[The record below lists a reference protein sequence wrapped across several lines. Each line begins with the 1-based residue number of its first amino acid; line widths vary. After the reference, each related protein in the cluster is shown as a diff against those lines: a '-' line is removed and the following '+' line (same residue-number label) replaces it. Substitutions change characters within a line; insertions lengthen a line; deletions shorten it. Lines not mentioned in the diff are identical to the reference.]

1 MKKLLAL
8 FLSLL
13 MLVGAMNFAVADDY
27 DFEATVDWYEDSYDV
42 IVVGFG
48 LAGAASAI
56 TAADLGAK
64 VLITEKAPE
73 GEEGGNSKYAGQV
86 IISPLE
92 ESHDDFIAYYTAL
105 QNDYPDAASPEMIEA
120 LFQKACKNEQWLTD
134 RFNDIGKEPDLRPFG
149 TNGSWSEWPE
159 LPGAVNATRIFS
171 PGQAFSG
178 CLYYLAQDNVFVRED
193 KIDVWYASPAK
204 HLIQNPITKEI
215 LGVQIEKDG
224 QMVNVKANCGVIM
237 CCGGFQCSVE
247 KMANYLHAPYTTNQ
261 GGAYNTGDGIDMV
274 LEVGAQLWHMNNAA
288 GFIWQWENPDTGRS
302 AGMMGNVSVT
312 NGILVGSNGARFINE
327 GTENRHGKVN
337 IGGRWVTM
345 PSSDKNWLII
355 DDTIITTKRLSYT
368 WSAGAVNE
376 IEKGWVIKGET
387 IEELAEKIG
396 ADPEIL
402 AKTIETWNFFV
413 DQGVDYQFGR
423 SMTGAPKLETGPYY
437 AIQIK
442 PTQYNTQGGA
452 RRNEYAQILNVAGDP
467 IPNLFSAGE
476 FGSMYAD
483 KYNGGSNL
491 MECVCYGQ
499 IAAENCCLK
508 LGQ

>member
-1 MKKLLAL
+1 MKKLLSVLLAL
-8 FLSLL
+8 IMLL
-13 MLVGAMNFAVADDY
+13 GTVNLAAAEEY
-27 DFEATVDWYEDSYDV
+27 DFEATVDWYADSYDV
-42 IVVGFG
+42 IVIGFG
-48 LAGAASAI
+48 LAGATASI

-64 VLITEKAPE
+64 VLLTEKAPE
-73 GEEGGNSKYAGQV
+73 GHEGGNSKYAGQV

-92 ESHDDFIAYYTAL
+92 SSHDDFIAYYTAL
-105 QNDYPDAASPEMIEA
+105 QNNYPDAASAEMIEA
-120 LFQKACKNEQWLTD
+120 LFQKACHNEQWLID
-134 RFNDIGKEPDLRPFG
+134 RFNDIGKEPDIRPFG

-159 LPGAVNATRIFS
+159 LPGAIPATRIFS

-178 CLYYLAQDNVFVRED
+178 CLFYLAEDNVFARKD
-193 KIDVWYASPAK
+193 NIDVWFESPAK

-224 QMVNVKANCGVIM
+224 QLVNVRANEGVIM

-261 GGAYNTGDGIDMV
+261 GGEYNTGDGIDMAV
-274 LEVGAQLWHMNNAA
+274 EVGAQLWHMNNAA
-288 GFIWQWENPDTGRS
+288 GFTWAFEVPGTSRS
-302 AGMMGNVSVT
+302 AGMMGGVSAT

-327 GTENRHGKVN
+327 GIENRHGKVQ

-345 PSSDKNWLII
+345 PTSDKNWVIVDESI
-355 DDTIITTKRLSYT
+355 VSTKKLSFM
-368 WSAGAVNE
+368 WSEGAKDE
-376 IEKGWVIKGET
+376 LEKGWIIKGET

-402 AKTIETWNFFV
+402 AKTIETWNGFV
-413 DQGVDYQFGR
+413 DAGVDYQFGR
-423 SMTGAPKLETGPYY
+423 SMANAPKLATAPYY
-437 AIQIK
+437 AVQIK

-452 RRNEYAQILNVAGDP
+452 RRNERAEVLDTNGNP
-467 IPNLFSAGE
+467 IPNLYSAGE

-499 IAAENCCLK
+499 IAAENCVKNLNK
-508 LGQ
+508 

>member
-1 MKKLLAL
+1 MKKTLAMILAL
-8 FLSLL
+8 VMLL
-13 MLVGAMNFAVADDY
+13 CTTSFVSAEDY
-27 DFEATVDWYEDSYDV
+27 DFEATVDWYQDSYDV
-42 IVVGFG
+42 IVIGFG
-48 LAGAASAI
+48 LAGATSAI
-56 TAADLGAK
+56 TSADLGAK
-64 VLITEKAPE
+64 VLLTEKAPE
-73 GEEGGNSKYAGQV
+73 GHEGGNSKYAGQV

-92 ESHDDFIAYYTAL
+92 SSHDDFIAYYTAL
-105 QNDYPDAASPEMIEA
+105 ANNYPDAASPEMIEA

-134 RFNDIGKEPDLRPFG
+134 RFTDLGKEPDLRPFG

-159 LPGAVNATRIFS
+159 LPGAFNATRIFS
-171 PGQAFSG
+171 PGMAFSG
-178 CLYYLAQDNVFVRED
+178 CLFYLAEDNVFARAD
-193 KIDVWYASPAK
+193 KIDVWYESPAK
-204 HLIQNPITKEI
+204 HLIQNPLTKEI

-224 QMVNVKANCGVIM
+224 QLINVRANAGVIM
-237 CCGGFQCSVE
+237 CCGGFQDSVE

-261 GGAYNTGDGIDMV
+261 GGEYNTGDGIDMV

-288 GFIWQWENPDTGRS
+288 GFIWTFEVPGTGRS
-302 AGMMGNVSVT
+302 AGMFGNVTVT

-327 GTENRHGKVN
+327 AIENRHGKVE

-345 PSSDKNWLII
+345 PSSDKNFII
-355 DDTIITTKRLSYT
+355 VDESVVSTKKMSYS
-368 WSAGAVNE
+368 WSDGAKDE
-376 IEKGWVIKGET
+376 LEKGWIIKGDT

-396 ADPEIL
+396 ADPAIL
-402 AKTIETWNFFV
+402 AKTIETWNKFC
-413 DQGVDYQFGR
+413 DEGVDYQFGR
-423 SMTGAPKLETGPYY
+423 DMTAAPKLATAPYY

-499 IAAENCCLK
+499 IAAENCCKNLNK
-508 LGQ
+508 